1 MFNTLASLDHSD
13 VFGDVASTALDEL
26 IRNSAAAIGGHTG
39 LSGIQPMAGLNSSQ
53 FTQSG
58 NLVNSQET
66 PSRGRKKNST
76 INLVCVV
83 CGDQAFGKH
92 YGVNACNGCKGF
104 FRRSYHSTRYLK
116 KAFALCENG
125 VWFQEDLGF
134 VVWAVQSE
142 RERSD
147 PLHDMDDGDD
157 DYRENSPD
165 SVWNNRQYMCRFD
178 GQCAIAKEH
187 RNVCRACRL
196 KQCFIAGMNPRAVQ
210 SERER
215 SDPLHD
221 MDDGD
226 DDYRENSPDRCSVE
240 VQTDQYS
247 MKADALPSPDAELN
261 RAADTLLAMHRQV
274 CNRVDPPTVSGY
286 SRSDGLS
293 SASVSFINAFYNPN
307 MISPRTPL
315 VITAERVATMKDV
328 MQDWRRNF
336 VLFADWLHAL
346 PEFASLSVDDQQKVD
361 LVRFIGGCVRIGRM
375 KPIAMEF
382 VTPTARIF
390 REQKL
395 CNASRT
401 GCSDRMVVTLSEPLR
416 ELQLDETEKSLML
429 AVIVFS
435 DEPLELSVSGKE
447 HVRSMG
453 HRFVR
458 MLHHHIRNREPS
470 LSNAAIALRIAKIMI
485 LLTATTDCLRL
496 DCLRLNLVY
505 MASDNF
511 QLHDVLHIVDFGS
524 WPDDF
529 LKNSFK
535 DSI

>member
-1 MFNTLASLDHSD
+1 
-13 VFGDVASTALDEL
+13 
-26 IRNSAAAIGGHTG
+26 
-39 LSGIQPMAGLNSSQ
+39 
-53 FTQSG
+53 
-58 NLVNSQET
+58 
-66 PSRGRKKNST
+66 
-76 INLVCVV
+76 
-83 CGDQAFGKH
+83 
-92 YGVNACNGCKGF
+92 
-104 FRRSYHSTRYLK
+104 
-116 KAFALCENG
+116 
-125 VWFQEDLGF
+125 
-134 VVWAVQSE
+134 
-142 RERSD
+142 
-147 PLHDMDDGDD
+147 
-157 DYRENSPD
+157 
-165 SVWNNRQYMCRFD
+165 MCRFD

-221 MDDGD
+221 IDDGD

-346 PEFASLSVDDQQKVD
+346 PEFASLSVDDQILIAKSRFGPFYWWMCANWTNEANCDGVCYANGTYFPRAEALQCFPD
-361 LVRFIGGCVRIGRM
+361 VR
-375 KPIAMEF
+375 
-382 VTPTARIF
+382 
-390 REQKL
+390 
-395 CNASRT
+395 

-447 HVRSMG
+447 HVKSMG

-485 LLTATTDCLRL
+485 LLTATT
-496 DCLRLNLVY
+496 NLVY

>member
-26 IRNSAAAIGGHTG
+26 IRNSAAAAIGTAHALGSTHG
-39 LSGIQPMAGLNSSQ
+39 NLSAALQPMTATLNSSQ
-53 FTQSG
+53 FSPQSS
-58 NLVNSQET
+58 NTSNAQET

-76 INLVCVV
+76 MNLVCVV

-104 FRRSYHSTRYLK
+104 FRR
-116 KAFALCENG
+116 
-125 VWFQEDLGF
+125 
-134 VVWAVQSE
+134 
-142 RERSD
+142 
-147 PLHDMDDGDD
+147 
-157 DYRENSPD
+157 

-196 KQCFIAGMNPRAVQ
+196 KQCFLAGMNPRAVQ

-215 SDPLHD
+215 SDPLQD
-221 MDDGD
+221 MEDGD

-240 VQTDQYS
+240 VQTEQCS

-261 RAADTLLAMHRQV
+261 RAADSLLAMHRQV
-274 CNRVDPPTVSGY
+274 CSRVDPPSVHGY
-286 SRSDGLS
+286 TRSDGLS

-307 MISPRTPL
+307 MISIRTPL

-328 MQDWRRNF
+328 MQDWRRHF

-346 PEFASLSVDDQQKVD
+346 PEFASLSVDDQILIAKSRFGPFYWWMCANWTNEACCDGVCYANGTYFPRSETLQCFPD
-361 LVRFIGGCVRIGRM
+361 VR
-375 KPIAMEF
+375 
-382 VTPTARIF
+382 
-390 REQKL
+390 
-395 CNASRT
+395 
-401 GCSDRMVVTLSEPLR
+401 GCSERMVVTLSEPLR
-416 ELQLDETEKSLML
+416 ELQLDETEKCLML

-435 DEPLELSVSGKE
+435 DEPLELSISGKE

-458 MLHHHIRNREPS
+458 MLHHHIRNREPG
-470 LSNAAIALRIAKIMI
+470 LSNSAIGLRIAKIMI
-485 LLTATTDCLRL
+485 LLTATT
-496 DCLRLNLVY
+496 NLVY

>member
-26 IRNSAAAIGGHTG
+26 IRNSAAAIGGHTS
-39 LSGIQPMAGLNSSQ
+39 LSGIQPMASLNSNQ
-53 FTQSG
+53 FGQSG
-58 NLVNSQET
+58 NLSNSQEA

-104 FRRSYHSTRYLK
+104 FRR
-116 KAFALCENG
+116 
-125 VWFQEDLGF
+125 
-134 VVWAVQSE
+134 
-142 RERSD
+142 
-147 PLHDMDDGDD
+147 
-157 DYRENSPD
+157 

-221 MDDGD
+221 MEDGD

-240 VQTDQYS
+240 VQTDQVS
-247 MKADALPSPDAELN
+247 VKADALPSPDAELN

-286 SRSDGLS
+286 ARSDGLS

-307 MISPRTPL
+307 MISSRTPL

-346 PEFASLSVDDQQKVD
+346 PEFASLSVDDQILIAKSRFGPFYWWMCANWTNEANCDGVCYANGTYFPRTEALQCFPD
-361 LVRFIGGCVRIGRM
+361 VR
-375 KPIAMEF
+375 
-382 VTPTARIF
+382 
-390 REQKL
+390 
-395 CNASRT
+395 
-401 GCSDRMVVTLSEPLR
+401 GCSERMVVTLSEPLK

-458 MLHHHIRNREPS
+458 MLHHHIRSREPS

-485 LLTATTDCLRL
+485 LLTATT
-496 DCLRLNLVY
+496 NLVY